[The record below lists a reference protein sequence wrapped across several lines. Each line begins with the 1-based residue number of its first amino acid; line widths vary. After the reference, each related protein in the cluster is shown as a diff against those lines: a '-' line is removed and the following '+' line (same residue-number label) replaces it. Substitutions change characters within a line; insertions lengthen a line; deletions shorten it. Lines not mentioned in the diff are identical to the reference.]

1 MHIADA
7 LLSSHIAVPMCIVS
21 GAVLALSAAR
31 AVKDGS
37 AEARLPLM
45 AAGGAFIFAA
55 QMINFAIPG
64 TGASGH
70 ITGGVLLAAMLGG
83 NLSVICIAAVLAI
96 QALFFADGGILALG
110 CNIFNM
116 GILPCLVVYPLF
128 FKPFTKNAAASGRI
142 FAAALL
148 SCILALQAG
157 AFAAVLEITLSG
169 AAAIPFRTFALLMQP
184 IHLAIGIAEGVI
196 TGAVLR
202 FVYRSRPEILDC
214 LTPDTQKP
222 TSSRGV
228 ALIFSA
234 AAVAA
239 LLLSVFASRC
249 PDGLEWSLEKISE
262 LGSL

>member
-64 TGASGH
+64 PGASGH

-96 QALFFADGGILALG
+96 QALF
-110 CNIFNM
+110 
-116 GILPCLVVYPLF
+116 Y
-128 FKPFTKNAAASGRI
+128 
-142 FAAALL
+142 
-148 SCILALQAG
+148 
-157 AFAAVLEITLSG
+157 
-169 AAAIPFRTFALLMQP
+169 
-184 IHLAIGIAEGVI
+184 
-196 TGAVLR
+196 
-202 FVYRSRPEILDC
+202 
-214 LTPDTQKP
+214 
-222 TSSRGV
+222 
-228 ALIFSA
+228 
-234 AAVAA
+234 
-239 LLLSVFASRC
+239 
-249 PDGLEWSLEKISE
+249 
-262 LGSL
+262 